1 MVILHSYVYQL
12 DLPID
17 SMVIFQFA
25 KCKRLPD
32 VEFSDSVF
40 RQEKKNTLI
49 QGPHWHKLHDISLS

>member
-40 RQEKKNTLI
+40 RQEKKKHFDKGTTLT
-49 QGPHWHKLHDISLS
+49 